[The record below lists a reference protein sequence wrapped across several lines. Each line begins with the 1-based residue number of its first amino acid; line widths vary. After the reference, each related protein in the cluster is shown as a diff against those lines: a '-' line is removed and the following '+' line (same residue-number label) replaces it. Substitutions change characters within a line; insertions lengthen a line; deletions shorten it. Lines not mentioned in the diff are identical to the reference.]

1 MKMDY
6 SKTKLS
12 KNNLPKNIKRKR
24 QDQKFI
30 IFGKDRVTCQKISYT
45 VSKFKMN

>member
-1 MKMDY
+1 MKMNY

-12 KNNLPKNIKRKR
+12 KNNLPKNIKKSR
-24 QDQKFI
+24 QGQKFI
-30 IFGKDRVTCQKISYT
+30 LFGKDRVTCQKISYI